1 MLFFC
6 ARKSLLSLS
15 FDPLSSFLFFFFF
28 LATPNARG
36 ILVPHLGVKLRPQA
50 GIKSAES

>member
-1 MLFFC
+1 MLFF
-6 ARKSLLSLS
+6 SVLGNLSFPLS
-15 FDPLSSFLFFFFF
+15 FDPFSSFLFFFFWPHQ
-28 LATPNARG
+28 TARG